1 MVCSEFFF
9 DTFTHDLKPC
19 GICGNWCNVDYQR
32 VKKVCICG
40 NYVAICGNERRS
52 VAKVVAMWQ
61 FYYIFVS
68 IRKDL

>member
-1 MVCSEFFF
+1 MVDAHDPFF
-9 DTFTHDLKPC
+9 D
-19 GICGNWCNVDYQR
+19 CGN
-32 VKKVCICG
+32 CG
-40 NYVAICGNERRS
+40 NSGNTDNQRIKNEIGCGNFVAICGNEKRS